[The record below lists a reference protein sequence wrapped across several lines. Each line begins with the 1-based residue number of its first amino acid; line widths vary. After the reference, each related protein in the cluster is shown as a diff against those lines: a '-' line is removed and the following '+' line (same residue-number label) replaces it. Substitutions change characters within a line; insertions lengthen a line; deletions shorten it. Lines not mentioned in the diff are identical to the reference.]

1 MQNYNFFHQKR
12 QIMSE
17 KQWIITFFDYFC
29 TNMKQ
34 ISILIPTY
42 NSICVELVHSLQQ
55 QAELLAIDYEII
67 VADDGSTAQD
77 CLQANRAIRQL
88 PHCQFMER
96 EQNAGRAAIR
106 NFLAQQAQYEWLL
119 LIDCDMVVCRKDF
132 LMRYAENAHRVQ
144 VIDGGVVINRATPD
158 NLRARYEKAAE
169 PLHTAERRQRTP
181 YQHLHTANLL
191 IRRDVLLQH
200 PFDERFRRYGYED
213 VLLGRQL
220 EEAHVEVLH
229 IDNPLSFEVFE
240 SNEHFVSK
248 TEEGLRTLHQF
259 QQELRG
265 YSNLLTVAD
274 KLRPIAPLVRLW
286 HAINKRWERRL
297 LTGSHPSL
305 KIFSLYR
312 LGYFMSLS

>member
-132 LMRYAENAHRVQ
+132 LMRYAENAHRAQ

>member
-1 MQNYNFFHQKR
+1 
-12 QIMSE
+12 
-17 KQWIITFFDYFC
+17 
-29 TNMKQ
+29 MKQ

-42 NSICVELVHSLQQ
+42 NSICVELVRSLQQ
-55 QAELLAIDYEII
+55 QAETLAIDYEII
-67 VADDGSTAQD
+67 VADDGSTVQD
-77 CLQANRAIRQL
+77 CLQANSAIRQL

-119 LIDCDMVVCRKDF
+119 LIDCDMVLCRKDF
-132 LMRYAENAHRVQ
+132 LMRYAENAHRAQ
-144 VIDGGVVINRATPD
+144 VVDGGVVINRATPD

-169 PLHTAERRQRTP
+169 PLHTAEQRQRTP

-220 EEAHVEVLH
+220 EEAHVTVLH

-240 SNEHFVSK
+240 SNERFVSK

-265 YSNLLTVAD
+265 YSNLLTVAE

>member
-1 MQNYNFFHQKR
+1 
-12 QIMSE
+12 MSE

-42 NSICVELVHSLQQ
+42 NSICVELVRSLQQ

-77 CLQANRAIRQL
+77 CLQANRTIRKL

-132 LMRYAENAHRVQ
+132 LMRYAENAHRAQ

-169 PLHTAERRQRTP
+169 PLHTAEQRQRTP
-181 YQHLHTANLL
+181 YQHRHTANLL

-240 SNEHFVSK
+240 SNERFVSK

-265 YSNLLTVAD
+265 YSNLLTVAE

-286 HAINKRWERRL
+286 HTINKRWERRL

>member
-1 MQNYNFFHQKR
+1 
-12 QIMSE
+12 MSE

-42 NSICVELVHSLQQ
+42 NSICVELVRSLQQ

-77 CLQANRAIRQL
+77 CLQANRTIRQL

-119 LIDCDMVVCRKDF
+119 LIDCDMVVCRKNF
-132 LMRYAENAHRVQ
+132 LMRYAENAHRAQ
-144 VIDGGVVINRATPD
+144 VIDGGVIINRATPD

-169 PLHTAERRQRTP
+169 PLHTAEQRQRTP

-220 EEAHVEVLH
+220 EEAHVTVLH

-240 SNEHFVSK
+240 SNERFVSK

-265 YSNLLTVAD
+265 YSNLLTVAE

>member
-1 MQNYNFFHQKR
+1 
-12 QIMSE
+12 MSE

-42 NSICVELVHSLQQ
+42 NSTCVELVRSLQQ

-96 EQNAGRAAIR
+96 EQNVGRAAIR

-132 LMRYAENAHRVQ
+132 LMRYAENAHRAQ
-144 VIDGGVVINRATPD
+144 VVDGGVVINRATPD

-169 PLHTAERRQRTP
+169 PLHTAEQRQRTP

-240 SNEHFVSK
+240 SNERFVSK

-265 YSNLLTVAD
+265 YSNLLTVAE

-286 HAINKRWERRL
+286 HTINKRWERRL

>member
-1 MQNYNFFHQKR
+1 
-12 QIMSE
+12 MSE

-132 LMRYAENAHRVQ
+132 LMRYAENAHRAQ

>member
-1 MQNYNFFHQKR
+1 
-12 QIMSE
+12 MSE

-42 NSICVELVHSLQQ
+42 NSTCVELVRSLQQ
-55 QAELLAIDYEII
+55 QAETLAIDYEII

-132 LMRYAENAHRVQ
+132 LMHYAENAHRAQ

-240 SNEHFVSK
+240 SNERFVSK

-265 YSNLLTVAD
+265 YSNLLTVAEQ
-274 KLRPIAPLVRLW
+274 LRPIAPLVRLW

>member
-1 MQNYNFFHQKR
+1 
-12 QIMSE
+12 
-17 KQWIITFFDYFC
+17 
-29 TNMKQ
+29 
-34 ISILIPTY
+34 
-42 NSICVELVHSLQQ
+42 
-55 QAELLAIDYEII
+55 
-67 VADDGSTAQD
+67 
-77 CLQANRAIRQL
+77 
-88 PHCQFMER
+88 MER

-132 LMRYAENAHRVQ
+132 LMRYAENAHRAQ

-169 PLHTAERRQRTP
+169 PLHTAEQRQRTP

-240 SNEHFVSK
+240 SNERFVSK
-248 TEEGLRTLHQF
+248 TEEGLCTLHQF

-265 YSNLLTVAD
+265 YSNLLTVAEQ
-274 KLRPIAPLVRLW
+274 LRPIAPLVRLW
-286 HAINKRWERRL
+286 HTINKRWERRL

>member
-1 MQNYNFFHQKR
+1 
-12 QIMSE
+12 MSE

-42 NSICVELVHSLQQ
+42 NSICVELVRSLQQ

-77 CLQANRAIRQL
+77 CLQANRTIRKL

-132 LMRYAENAHRVQ
+132 LMRYAENAHRAQ

-169 PLHTAERRQRTP
+169 PLHTAEQRQRTP

-191 IRRDVLLQH
+191 IRR
-200 PFDERFRRYGYED
+200 D

-240 SNEHFVSK
+240 SNERFVSK
-248 TEEGLRTLHQF
+248 TEEGLRTLHHF

-265 YSNLLTVAD
+265 YSNLLTVAE

-286 HAINKRWERRL
+286 HTINKRWERRL